1 MQGITPLLTETPPL
15 GEMLSIRPGSIFVW
29 EEARIG
35 RKKLHDGIS
44 WRIIK
49 HFQHSFLYR
58 DRGGCGLLK
67 QLYTLNTSNGQRIHV
82 QCYFR
87 DSDVY
92 TMQLQ
97 QPTTDPLFRDIR
109 VQMEIYTKRKTGS
122 HHPIQAGHIED
133 VCRKSLCL
141 AQRENSG
148 IAVRTATS
156 YPFTPESSPI
166 QQRCQ
171 RMGGCFIQENITR
184 TPRSSPQS
192 DPRKEVPREHTVRH
206 SPSGS
211 TGRMSPRVQKLRV
224 NRTVEETKLLYKL
237 DRAFLK

>member
-1 MQGITPLLTETPPL
+1 MYKETYYGILRTEEDVLVLCEASMQGITPLLTETPPL

-156 YPFTPESSPI
+156 YPFTP
-166 QQRCQ
+166 
-171 RMGGCFIQENITR
+171 
-184 TPRSSPQS
+184 S